1 MKLRTQISLM
11 AALLSAIPVFIL
23 GGVAIFNAQR
33 SFNNAIDNSLIATIR
48 EPKYLKE
55 LLQNENVTYV
65 NCDDI
70 IKFNRQQFIEE
81 MNMLTLQP
89 EHTTFPFVFK
99 NKIFIG
105 GYMETKKKYD
115 NEIDNLNFNDD
126 NF

>member
-1 MKLRTQISLM
+1 MLKEFMSSEYTVFT
-11 AALLSAIPVFIL
+11 LSHCNFCVL
-23 GGVAIFNAQR
+23 V
-33 SFNNAIDNSLIATIR
+33 
-48 EPKYLKE
+48 KE